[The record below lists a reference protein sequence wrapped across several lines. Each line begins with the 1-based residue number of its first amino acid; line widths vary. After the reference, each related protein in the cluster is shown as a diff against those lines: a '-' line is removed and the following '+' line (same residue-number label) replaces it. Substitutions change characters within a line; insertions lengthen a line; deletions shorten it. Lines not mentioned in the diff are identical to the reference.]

1 MTGKRR
7 CTQAGFGQPDR
18 MGTMNGMAEAP
29 AAAPPRYVVVE
40 GPIGVGKT
48 SLARRLAESFG
59 SDLLLEGADEN
70 PFLERFYRN
79 PRAGALPAQLFFLLQ
94 RAEQMQQLQQADLFN
109 PVRVADFLMEK
120 DRLFAQLTLDEQE
133 FRLYEQVYAH
143 LSVDAP
149 RPDLVIYLQA
159 PVPVLLERIRRR
171 GRRFEQRMD
180 VGFLQR
186 LSDAY
191 LNFFHDYDAAPL
203 LIVNTTHIDPVNR
216 DDDYEAL
223 LDKVQQ
229 VRSGRHFYNPMGTV
243 F

>member
-1 MTGKRR
+1 
-7 CTQAGFGQPDR
+7 

-180 VGFLQR
+180 VDFLRR